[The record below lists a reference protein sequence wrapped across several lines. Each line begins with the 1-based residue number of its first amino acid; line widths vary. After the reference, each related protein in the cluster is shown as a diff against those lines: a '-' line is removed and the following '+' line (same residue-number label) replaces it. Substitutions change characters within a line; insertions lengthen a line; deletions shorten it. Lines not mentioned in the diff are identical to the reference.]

1 MDKTKKLYKV
11 IREGNYTNFPG
22 LYGFFFRNCDTLPLS
37 SNAKTMVEFMKAV
50 DTILQ
55 RKDFILIYPEQSM
68 WWNYKKPKPLKD
80 GAFKFAVRN
89 DVPVLP
95 IFITMEDSSIIQ
107 DDGFPVQKYTINI
120 EKPIYPD
127 KNLNKKQNI
136 NMMRDKNFDVWKN
149 IYENF
154 YDIPLE
160 YETITENVKNA
171 ER

>member
-1 MDKTKKLYKV
+1 
-11 IREGNYTNFPG
+11 
-22 LYGFFFRNCDTLPLS
+22 
-37 SNAKTMVEFMKAV
+37 MKAV